1 MNFGALFGGLKY
13 QLFEVKAATWGRS
26 PQTPAEWGNISIVSL
41 IRAISPDVDLWEGA
55 VLIWVRS
62 G

>member
-13 QLFEVKAATWGRS
+13 QLFEVQAATSDRS

-41 IRAISPDVDLWEGA
+41 IRVIGPDVDLWEGA